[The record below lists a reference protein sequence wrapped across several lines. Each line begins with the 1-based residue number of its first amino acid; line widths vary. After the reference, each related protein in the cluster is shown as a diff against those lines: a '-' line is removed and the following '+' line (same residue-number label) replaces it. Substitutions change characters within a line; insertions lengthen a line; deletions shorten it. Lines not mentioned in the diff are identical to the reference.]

1 MDESHKTLQRL
12 ERLRQLNTDRNWI
25 NSNLY
30 RLMYKEDLYVLAYER
45 IKSAP
50 GNMTPGTD
58 GKTIDGI
65 SMCMIQH
72 IIEEM
77 RTERFQFK
85 PVRTVYLP
93 KPNGKKRKLGIPS
106 TRDKI
111 VQEVIRTILECIYDS
126 PKGPYFHETSHG
138 FRPNRSCHTA
148 LREIRGKWPAINW
161 FLEGDIQSCFDAID
175 HGVLVSLLRK
185 KIRDERFLNLIWK
198 LLRAGYLDLREAR
211 HDSLAGTPQGG
222 LASPILANVYLHE
235 LDEKVEEMC
244 KQVERGGKRKRR
256 NPLYHKLSEQKLR
269 LVKKGATRT
278 KEFRELVRQIRNMPA
293 VDVDDP
299 NFIRLKYLR
308 YADDWLVGI
317 CGPRKLAEQVKEELK
332 TFLSQ
337 RLKLTLS
344 AEKTKITHARKE
356 QAHFLG
362 TRLAIGREGIQR
374 VVTTNNGSVRPVKR
388 RSTGWE
394 IVMVAPRDE
403 LIKKLHAKGFCTAL
417 GQPTTKLGWIHL
429 DADQIIALYN
439 GINRGVQNYYRFA
452 DNFSHL
458 IRIQYILKF
467 SLAHTLAAKY
477 KCSVR
482 QVFKRFG
489 KTPTVTIKAKDGKR
503 DRQVAFYNNNDWKKQ
518 RNGFQI
524 NQATVDQ
531 LRWSMKLRSRSK
543 LGMPCCICSSSE
555 QVEMHHVRHIRKTGA
570 KKPAGINAILQLM
583 NRKQIPVCSE
593 CHQKIHRGDYSG
605 IRLSDLAYNPYESVQ
620 RRRFRESRM
629 R

>member
-1 MDESHKTLQRL
+1 LDESHKTLQRL
-12 ERLRQLNTDRNWI
+12 ERLRQLNTDRDRI
-25 NSNLY
+25 NDNLY
-30 RLMYKEDLYVLAYER
+30 RLMYKEDLYILAYER

-50 GNMTPGTD
+50 GNMTPGSD

-65 SMCMIQH
+65 SLHMIQN
-72 IIEEM
+72 IIQEM
-77 RTERFQFK
+77 RTEHFQFQ
-85 PVRTVYLP
+85 PARTVYLP

-111 VQEVIRTILECIYDS
+111 VQEVIRLILECIYDS
-126 PKGPYFHETSHG
+126 PTGPYFHETSHG

-161 FLEGDIQSCFDAID
+161 FLEGDIQSCFDAIE
-175 HGVLVSLLRK
+175 HGALVSLLRK

-235 LDEKVEEMC
+235 LDEKVEEVR
-244 KQVERGGKRKRR
+244 KQVEQGGKRKRP
-256 NPLYHKLSEQKLR
+256 NLLHKKLSEQKRR
-269 LVKKGATRT
+269 LIKKGATRT
-278 KEFRELVRQIRNMPA
+278 KEFRKLVRQIRSIPA
-293 VDVDDP
+293 VEVDDP

-308 YADDWLVGI
+308 YADDWIIGI
-317 CGPRKLAEQVKEELK
+317 CGPRNLAEQVKEELK

-374 VVTTNNGSVRPVKR
+374 VVTTYNGSARPIRR
-388 RSTGWE
+388 RSTGSE
-394 IVMVAPRDE
+394 IVMTAPRDE
-403 LIKKLHAKGFCTAL
+403 LIKKLHNKGFCTAK

-429 DADQIIALYN
+429 DAEQIITLYN
-439 GINRGVQNYYRFA
+439 GINRGIQNYYRFA
-452 DNFSHL
+452 DNFGQL
-458 IRIQYILKF
+458 VRIQYILKF

-477 KCSVR
+477 KCSVS
-482 QVFKRFG
+482 QIFKRFG
-489 KTPTVTIKAKDGKR
+489 KIPTVIIKAKDGKR
-503 DRQVAFYNNNDWKKQ
+503 DRQIAFYNNSDWKKQ

-524 NQATVDQ
+524 GPASVDL
-531 LRWSMKLRSRSK
+531 LRWSIKLRSRSK
-543 LGMPCCICSSSE
+543 LGMPCCICKTSE
-555 QVEMHHVRHIRKTGA
+555 QVEMHHVRHIRKTGG
-570 KKPAGINAILQLM
+570 KKPAGINAILQMM
-583 NRKQIPVCSE
+583 NRKQIPVCTE
-593 CHQKIHRGDYSG
+593 CHQKIHRGDYDG
-605 IRLSDLAYNPYESVQ
+605 IRLSDLAYNPYESEK

>member
-1 MDESHKTLQRL
+1 MDESYKTLQRL

-25 NSNLY
+25 NANLY
-30 RLMYKEDLYVLAYER
+30 RLMYKEDVYILAYER

-65 SMCMIQH
+65 SMRMIQN
-72 IIEEM
+72 IIQEM
-77 RTERFQFK
+77 RTEQFQFK

-93 KPNGKKRKLGIPS
+93 KPNGKKRRLGIPS

-111 VQEVIRTILECIYDS
+111 VQEVIHIILECIYDS
-126 PKGPYFHETSHG
+126 PKGPYFHEASHG
-138 FRPNRSCHTA
+138 FRPDRSCHTA

-175 HGVLVSLLRK
+175 HGVLVTLLRK

-235 LDEKVEEMC
+235 LDEKVEEMR
-244 KQVERGGKRKRR
+244 QQLERGGERKKK
-256 NPLYHKLSEQKLR
+256 NLLYKKLSERKLR

-278 KEFRELVRQIRNMPA
+278 KEFRELVRQIRSIPA
-293 VDVDDP
+293 VEVNDP

-362 TRLAIGREGIQR
+362 TRLAIGR
-374 VVTTNNGSVRPVKR
+374 
-388 RSTGWE
+388 
-394 IVMVAPRDE
+394 
-403 LIKKLHAKGFCTAL
+403 
-417 GQPTTKLGWIHL
+417 
-429 DADQIIALYN
+429 
-439 GINRGVQNYYRFA
+439 
-452 DNFSHL
+452 
-458 IRIQYILKF
+458 
-467 SLAHTLAAKY
+467 
-477 KCSVR
+477 
-482 QVFKRFG
+482 
-489 KTPTVTIKAKDGKR
+489 
-503 DRQVAFYNNNDWKKQ
+503 
-518 RNGFQI
+518 
-524 NQATVDQ
+524 
-531 LRWSMKLRSRSK
+531 
-543 LGMPCCICSSSE
+543 
-555 QVEMHHVRHIRKTGA
+555 
-570 KKPAGINAILQLM
+570 
-583 NRKQIPVCSE
+583 
-593 CHQKIHRGDYSG
+593 
-605 IRLSDLAYNPYESVQ
+605 
-620 RRRFRESRM
+620 
-629 R
+629 